1 VSAEMSLHARSEST
15 PALLGRQREREA
27 LEGLVEDLRSGRGWA
42 LVVRGEAGAGKTA
55 LLDYVVEGSGL
66 RVVRT
71 VGVESEME
79 LVFAG
84 LHQLCSP
91 LLDCLERLPAPQRDA
106 LEIAFGVRGGG
117 APDRFLVGLAVLT
130 LLAEAAEERPLVCAV
145 DDAQWLDRASAQVL
159 AFVARRLLAEPVGL
173 IFVTREPGA
182 ELRGLP
188 DLEVQGLPDEDA
200 RALLRSVVRFRLDES
215 VRDRILAEARG
226 NPLALLELPR
236 GLSPTQLAGGFGLL
250 EAQAVPARV
259 EESFRRR
266 LEVLPGDTRRLL
278 LVAAADPVGDA
289 ALVWRAAERLEIG
302 TSAAVAA
309 EADGLVEIGTR
320 VQFRHPLVRS
330 AVYRSASLQERQATH
345 RALAEVTDRELD
357 ADRRAWHLAAAAP
370 GADEEVAAELETSA
384 GRARARGGVA
394 AAAAFLQRSVALTS
408 EPARRAERA
417 LAATQAHLQAGAF
430 DPALELLAL
439 ADSGALDQLGR
450 AQVDLLRG
458 QIAFTSSFGPEA
470 PALLLKA
477 ARELEPLNVALARQ
491 TYLDAWAAAMF
502 AGRFAG
508 AGALHEVSG
517 AAAAAPQPPSA
528 PRPSDLLLDG
538 LAVLVTKGRAAAA
551 SLLRRAARVFS
562 EQEIAMKD
570 GLRWGWGTIAAIELW
585 DWENWHQRHVR
596 QLQAAREAGLL
607 VQGPVNLHSLGTTAT
622 WRGEFATA
630 GSLISEADAIA
641 EATGTRFPRYAAV
654 ILAGFRGKEAEA
666 SALIEV
672 EVRNASAAGQG
683 MGVQWCQWTSGILYN
698 GLGRYE
704 EALAQAREASE
715 QAPELYISAWA
726 LAELIEAATR
736 TGETRLA
743 GEALDRLAE
752 ATSIG
757 DSDWGLGILARSRA
771 LVTAGQDAEGSY
783 REAIVR
789 LSRTALRPELA
800 RAQLV
805 YGEWLRREGRRTDAR
820 AQLRA
825 AHDQFTSIGME
836 AFAERARR
844 ELSATGE
851 TARKRT
857 PETRDEL
864 TPQELQIADLARA
877 GLSNPEIAAQL
888 FLSPHT
894 IEYHLRK
901 VYAKLQI
908 SSRHQLQGA
917 LPGRAATAPVA

>member
-1 VSAEMSLHARSEST
+1 MLARYCARS
-15 PALLGRQREREA
+15 
-27 LEGLVEDLRSGRGWA
+27 
-42 LVVRGEAGAGKTA
+42 
-55 LLDYVVEGSGL
+55 
-66 RVVRT
+66 
-71 VGVESEME
+71 
-79 LVFAG
+79 FA
-84 LHQLCSP
+84 
-91 LLDCLERLPAPQRDA
+91 
-106 LEIAFGVRGGG
+106 
-117 APDRFLVGLAVLT
+117 
-130 LLAEAAEERPLVCAV
+130 
-145 DDAQWLDRASAQVL
+145 
-159 AFVARRLLAEPVGL
+159 
-173 IFVTREPGA
+173 
-182 ELRGLP
+182 
-188 DLEVQGLPDEDA
+188 
-200 RALLRSVVRFRLDES
+200 FRLDETTMG
-215 VRDRILAEARG
+215 RILVEAKG

-236 GLSPTQLAGGFGLL
+236 GLSSTQLAGGFRLL
-250 EAQAVPARV
+250 AAQAVPARV

-278 LVAAADPVGDA
+278 LLAAADPVGDA
-289 ALVWRAAERLEIG
+289 ALVWRAAERLEIE

-345 RALAEVTDRELD
+345 RALGEVTDRELD
-357 ADRRAWHLAAAAP
+357 PDRRAWHLAAAAP
-370 GADEEVAAELETSA
+370 GADDEVASELERSA

-394 AAAAFLQRSVALTS
+394 AAAAFLQRSVELTRD
-408 EPARRAERA
+408 PAQRAERA
-417 LAATQAHLQAGAF
+417 LATAQAHLQAGSF
-430 DPALELLAL
+430 DSALEMLTLAE
-439 ADSGALDQLGR
+439 SGALDQLGR
-450 AQVDLLRG
+450 AQVHLLRG

-477 ARELEPLNVALARQ
+477 ARELESLDVALARQ

-502 AGRFAG
+502 AGRFAR
-508 AGALHEVSG
+508 AGTLHEVSR
-517 AAAAAPQPPSA
+517 AATAAPQPTSA

-538 LAVLVTKGRAAAA
+538 LAILVTEGRAAAA
-551 SLLRRAARVFS
+551 SSLKRAARVFG
-562 EQEIAMKD
+562 EAEIAMKE

-596 QLQAAREAGLL
+596 QLQAVREAGLL

-630 GSLISEADAIA
+630 GSLIAEADAIA
-641 EATGTRFPRYAAV
+641 DATGTRFPRYAAV
-654 ILAGFRGKEAEA
+654 ILAAFRGKEAEA
-666 SALIEV
+666 SALIDV
-672 EVRNASAAGQG
+672 EAKNASAAGQG

-704 EALAQAREASE
+704 EALAGARDASE
-715 QAPELYISAWA
+715 QAPELYVSGWA
-726 LAELIEAATR
+726 LAELIEAAAR

-743 GEALDRLAE
+743 GEALERLVE

-757 DSDWGLGILARSRA
+757 DSDWGLGVLARSRA

-789 LSRTALRPELA
+789 LSRTPLRPELA

-805 YGEWLRREGRRTDAR
+805 YGEWLRREGRRVDAR

-825 AHDQFTSIGME
+825 AHDQLASIGME
-836 AFAERARR
+836 AFAERSRR
-844 ELSATGE
+844 ELSATGG
-851 TARKRT
+851 TARNRT

-864 TPQELQIADLARA
+864 TPQEAQIADLARA

-894 IEYHLRK
+894 VEYHLRK
-901 VYAKLQI
+901 VFAKLEI
-908 SSRHQLQGA
+908 SSRHHLQAA
-917 LPGRAATAPVA
+917 LADRANAAPAA